1 MVSGASLIIP
11 LASSADE
18 TIEIFVSE
26 LPTISS
32 DEIVSALQN
41 EKANPSL
48 YLDFALAYKKIGD
61 LDSYRDILEA
71 GVDVPVPHCDVSDVA
86 GMEVKTSK
94 MRIFCALATTKVAEA
109 AQMSKVR
116 QTGRGERDDKRDET
130 SITHGLLPT
139 NSSIQL
145 NVSTNTTTTTSS

>member
-1 MVSGASLIIP
+1 MNRLVLGLKYIP
-11 LASSADE
+11 STLL
-18 TIEIFVSE
+18 T
-26 LPTISS
+26 
-32 DEIVSALQN
+32 VSALQN

-116 QTGRGERDDKRDET
+116 RTGRGERVEERDDKRDET

-139 NSSIQL
+139 NSSIPTQRI
-145 NVSTNTTTTTSS
+145 N